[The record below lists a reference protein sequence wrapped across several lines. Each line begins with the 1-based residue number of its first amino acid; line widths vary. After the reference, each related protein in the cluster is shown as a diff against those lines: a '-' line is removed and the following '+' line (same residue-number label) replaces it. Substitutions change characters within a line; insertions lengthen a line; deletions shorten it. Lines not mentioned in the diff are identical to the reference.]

1 MKEWSEPSIRD
12 LSVSSTEAAVESNPV
27 HDGVFYDTQY
37 GYFEGHIS

>member
-12 LSVSSTEAAVESNPV
+12 LSVSSTEASIRPGPV

-37 GYFEGHIS
+37 GCFEGYIS